1 MAPFRLAR
9 PRIVTYFFLEG
20 ALIFAVLY
28 GLAVLTPMVNPPAAP
43 TSFLVPVLLSG
54 VAFTGLLFLTQ
65 WGTPGDQASLVS
77 EIVVFS
83 VLSLLLGAVSVGAIW
98 LFSEENRPFSTFVG
112 AGAVTVPVA
121 VALWRWVSVRF
132 AVLNATRENVLIVGA
147 GETAQQVCRM
157 INGDFRTEY
166 AVLGFADETDERIG
180 TVLSMGSRI
189 QTDFG
194 QLAEYAAQRA
204 DRVIVALDEKRGKL
218 PVRQLMELRLRGL
231 EIEDATSFVERVSG
245 KISVESMLP
254 SWLIFSEGFRT
265 SPMRSFIKRSADI
278 VMSIALLALTSPL
291 MLLTPLAIRL
301 NSPGPTLYRQKR
313 LGMNG
318 DEIEVLKFRSMHHDA
333 EGASGPTWARE
344 NDPRVTFV
352 GRIIR
357 TLRIDELPQLF
368 NILRGEM
375 SFIGPRPE
383 RAHFVFQLEQRLP
396 YYTLRMTVRPGLS
409 GWAQV
414 EYGYGATEED
424 ALEKLKYDLYYIK
437 NANILFDLWIVLK
450 TIKVVLSGHGAR

>member
-9 PRIVTYFFLEG
+9 PRIITYFFLEG
-20 ALIFAVLY
+20 ALIFAVLF
-28 GLAVLTPMVNPPAAP
+28 GLAMLTPLVDPPAAQ
-43 TSFLVPVLLSG
+43 TDFLVPVLLSG
-54 VAFTGLLFLTQ
+54 VAFTALLLLTQ
-65 WGTPGDQASLVS
+65 WGTPGDQALLVS

-83 VLSLLLGAVSVGAIW
+83 VLSLLLGAVAIGAIW
-98 LFSEENRPFSTFVG
+98 LFSDENRPFSTFVG
-112 AGAVTVPVA
+112 AGAVAVPVA
-121 VALWRWVSVRF
+121 VALWRWISVRF
-132 AVLNATRENVLIVGA
+132 AVLNATRENVLIVGT
-147 GETAQQVCRM
+147 GETAQQVCRI
-157 INGDFRTEY
+157 INGEFRTEY
-166 AVLGFADETDERIG
+166 AVLGFADETGERIG

-189 QTDFG
+189 QTDFH
-194 QLAEYAAQRA
+194 QLPEYAAQRA

-265 SPMRSFIKRSADI
+265 SPMRSFLKRSADI
-278 VMSIALLALTSPL
+278 VLSIALLAMTSPL
-291 MLLTPLAIRL
+291 MLLIQLAIRL
-301 NSPGPTLYRQKR
+301 SSAGPTLFRQKR

-318 DEIEVLKFRSMHHDA
+318 NEFEVLKFRSMYHDA
-333 EGASGPTWARE
+333 EGASGPTWASE
-344 NDPRVTFV
+344 NDPRVTPV

-357 TLRIDELPQLF
+357 TLRIDELPQVF

-383 RAHFVFQLEQRLP
+383 RAHFVLKLEQRLP

-437 NANILFDLWIVLK
+437 NANLLFDLWIVLK

>member
-9 PRIVTYFFLEG
+9 PRIITYFFLEG

-28 GLAVLTPMVNPPAAP
+28 GLAVLTPLVSPPTVP

-54 VAFTGLLFLTQ
+54 VAFTGLLLLTQ
-65 WGTPGDQASLVS
+65 WGTPGDQASLAS

-83 VLSLLLGAVSVGAIW
+83 ALSLMLGAASVTAIW
-98 LFSEENRPFSTFVG
+98 LFSEQNRPFLTFVG
-112 AGAVTVPVA
+112 AGAVAVPVA

-132 AVLNATRENVLIVGA
+132 AVLNATRENVLIVGT
-147 GETAQQVCRM
+147 GENAQQVCRM
-157 INGDFRTEY
+157 IHNEFRTEY
-166 AVLGFADETDERIG
+166 ALLGFASETDARVG
-180 TVLSMGSRI
+180 DVLSMGSRV
-189 QTDFG
+189 QTDFD
-194 QLAEYAAQRA
+194 QLMEYAAPRA

-231 EIEDATSFVERVSG
+231 EIEDATSFIERVCG

-265 SPMRSFIKRSADI
+265 SPMRSFLKRSAD
-278 VMSIALLALTSPL
+278 VVTSTALLALTSPL
-291 MLLTPLAIRL
+291 MVLTPIAIRL
-301 NSPGPTLYRQKR
+301 NSSGPVLYRQKR

-318 DEIEVLKFRSMHHDA
+318 IEFDMLKFRSMHHDA
-333 EGASGPTWARE
+333 EGASGPTWASKR
-344 NDPRVTFV
+344 DPRVTFT
-352 GRIIR
+352 GRIMR
-357 TLRIDELPQLF
+357 VLRIDELPQLF

-383 RAHFVFQLEQRLP
+383 RAHFVYQLEQRLP

-437 NANILFDLWIVLK
+437 NANLLFDLWITLK